1 MISNCPN
8 ASRAKRRVTG
18 VGVLGGAAVA
28 AWVIGAAG
36 APAAR
41 ADTID
46 ELLIQSVGDIN
57 DAASLYS
64 GIDASLL
71 PAQLAAN
78 IGDEVSAL
86 QSQAGLIS
94 QLQSLQ
100 DALPEALQT
109 NSQIIGADN
118 QLATASGDLLSAMNT
133 YVNAADAG
141 DYATGATL
149 SGEVS
154 GYFDRLDF
162 AYAEAFQFL
171 PASLNADFTTVFA
184 PIDAAFA
191 TAFDNFLAGLS
202 SLTDPASAADIAVGL
217 DPATAIDPSIFT
229 DLLSSIGF

>member
-1 MISNCPN
+1 MEVAMTNTF
-8 ASRAKRRVTG
+8 RRWAAG
-18 VGVLGGAAVA
+18 VGSAGAAAMAVA
-28 AWVIGAAG
+28 MIGAAG
-36 APAAR
+36 APTAR

-78 IGDEVSAL
+78 IGEEVSAL
-86 QSQAGLIS
+86 QNEAGLIS
-94 QLQSLQ
+94 QLQSMQ

-118 QLATASGDLLSAMNT
+118 QLATASGDVLSAMNT

-141 DYATGATL
+141 DFATGATL
-149 SGEVS
+149 SDEVT
-154 GYFDRLDF
+154 GYLDRLDL

-171 PASLNADFTTVFA
+171 PGSLNAVLTTLFA
-184 PIDAAFA
+184 PFDAALV
-191 TAFDNFLAGLS
+191 TAFDSFLTDSS